1 MARYTGPKSKIAR
14 RFLDP
19 IFGPDKALDRRSYG
33 PGQHGPN
40 KRRGG
45 KLSEYGIQLKEKQ
58 KAKYTYGIL
67 EKQFSNMFEKAS
79 RMKGITGEN
88 LLQLCETRLDN
99 TIFRFGLSPT
109 RSGAR
114 QLVSH
119 RHITVNGDV
128 VNIPSYVVKI
138 GDVVG
143 VREKSK
149 SLEVISTSLSSNN
162 KKYDWLD
169 WNNSDMTG
177 RMLNVPAR
185 EMIPENIKE
194 QLIVELYSK

>member
-1 MARYTGPKSKIAR
+1 MAKYIGPKSKIAR

-19 IFGPDKALDRRSYG
+19 IFGPDKALDRRAYG

-88 LLQLCETRLDN
+88 LLQMCESRLDN
-99 TIFRFGLSPT
+99 TVYRLGVSPT

-119 RHITVNGDV
+119 RHITVNGEV
-128 VNIPSYVVKI
+128 LNIPSYIVKV
-138 GDVVG
+138 GDIVG
-143 VREKSK
+143 IREKSK
-149 SLEVISTSLSSNN
+149 SLEVITNALSSNN

-169 WNNSDMTG
+169 WNSSDMSG
-177 RMLNVPAR
+177 RMLNVPSR

>member
-14 RFLDP
+14 RFRDP
-19 IFGPDKALDRRSYG
+19 IFGADKALDRRAYG
-33 PGQHGPN
+33 PGQHGPS

-45 KLSEYGIQLKEKQ
+45 KQSEYAIQLGEKQ

-67 EKQFSNMFEKAS
+67 ERQFANLFEKAS
-79 RMKGITGEN
+79 RMKGITGEV
-88 LLQLCETRLDN
+88 LLQLCEARLDN
-99 TIFRFGLSPT
+99 VVYRMGISPT
-109 RSGAR
+109 RRGAR

-119 RHITVNGDV
+119 KHITVNGEV
-128 VNIPSYVVKI
+128 VNIPSYTLKT

-149 SLEVISTSLSSNN
+149 SLEAITNSLSASS

-169 WNNSDMTG
+169 WDRSTMTG
-177 RMLNVPAR
+177 KVINTPSR
-185 EMIPENIKE
+185 EMIPENIRE